1 MSSKVFEKD
10 GRLWYEEVTPGNYHI
25 GLTDEILS
33 RVRNE
38 CWSIIPNVGNI
49 KKGQP
54 LFAIETND
62 ELLSILSPFTGRV
75 LDVEFA
81 AQNSPEKLT
90 SATRI
95 VTFGTGARK
104 VAPPP
109 PPPGEPAFAP
119 APRAAVRPRVNR
131 LGEPAGGLIN
141 WAQLEQ
147 GIVADQAHQELLRR
161 ANEIRDRNGRAWRV
175 MDDAPQQNPDEEE
188 GF

>member
-109 PPPGEPAFAP
+109 PPVQPEAVPM
-119 APRAAVRPRVNR
+119 PRAAVRPRANR
-131 LGEPAGGLIN
+131 LEQPFGQIN
-141 WAQLEQ
+141 WGQLEQ
-147 GIVADQAHQELLRR
+147 GIVADQARQELLRR
-161 ANEIRDRNGRAWRV
+161 ANEIRARADRDAMWI
-175 MDDAPQQNPDEEE
+175 DDAPQQNPDEEE